1 MLTSEI
7 QMYFNISAWVIMTP
21 KYLGRVVKTSGN
33 LRQVSLSIHIFM
45 CSSKKQILSV
55 LHVPG
60 TTQGHR
66 EQNTHNCLVTRSYVL
81 SGLIRLLTFLLLLWF
96 FKEPF
101 SVSSV
106 LLKLSQ
112 AVSSCLWYRQF
123 GLLANGASFP
133 LFLIVTRSM
142 CLW

>member
-1 MLTSEI
+1 
-7 QMYFNISAWVIMTP
+7 MTP

-60 TTQGHR
+60 AIQGHR
-66 EQNTHNCLVTRSYVL
+66 EQDTHNCLVTRSYAL
-81 SGLIRLLTFLLLLWF
+81 GGLLRLLTFLLLLWL
-96 FKEPF
+96 FKEPLW
-101 SVSSV
+101 VSSV

-112 AVSSCLWYRQF
+112 VVSSCLGYRQF
-123 GLLANGASFP
+123 GLLANGAPFP
-133 LFLIVTRSM
+133 LILIVTRSM